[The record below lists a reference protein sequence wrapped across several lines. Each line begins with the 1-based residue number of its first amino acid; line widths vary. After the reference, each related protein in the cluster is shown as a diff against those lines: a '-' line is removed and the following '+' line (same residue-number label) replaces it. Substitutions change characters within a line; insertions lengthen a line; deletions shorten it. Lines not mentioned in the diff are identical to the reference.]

1 VKLFVQPHS
10 DDIAL
15 SCGGTVATT
24 ASGERTVIAT
34 VFCRVPDAGVP
45 RHELA
50 RSIEGNW
57 QLGDGAQAGRR
68 AEDEEAAR
76 GLGAELVWLDHLD
89 AIFRGSAYADRV
101 HLRGPVR
108 DADRPAVAAAERDV
122 IDLVTRLGPTVVF
135 LPLAVGGHVDHRA
148 CHEMHGALAAA
159 GAEIWLYEDQPYS
172 LVPDAIEARL
182 AELGP
187 LQFEPRLIDVSSV
200 WERRIAAALAY
211 RSQLPVMQRRFY
223 PDLLDRLRAHAS
235 RLAEGSGLAE
245 RFWCV
250 GRER

>member
-15 SCGGTVATT
+15 SCGGTVAK
-24 ASGERTVIAT
+24 AAAGERAVMAT
-34 VFCRVPDAGVP
+34 VFCRVADPGVQ
-45 RHELA
+45 RNDLA
-50 RSIEGNW
+50 RTIEGSW

-76 GLGAELVWLDHLD
+76 CLGAELVWLDHLD

-122 IDLVTRLGPTVVF
+122 VDLVTRIAPTAVF

-148 CHEMHGALAAA
+148 CHEMHSALAAS
-159 GAEIWLYEDQPYS
+159 GAEIRLYEDQPYS
-172 LVPDAIEARL
+172 LAPGAIEARL

-187 LQFEPRLIDVSSV
+187 LRLEPRLVDVSSV
-200 WERRIAAALAY
+200 WERKISAIEAY
-211 RSQLPVMQRRFY
+211 RSQLPVLQERFY
-223 PDLLDRLRAHAS
+223 ADVLDRLRAHA
-235 RLAEGSGLAE
+235 AAVADGSGLAE

-250 GRER
+250 CER